1 MSDDI
6 KIKVD
11 GVCKIFGKEPK
22 AALAKVRAGMGK
34 ADLLAQTGHILGLNN
49 ISLSIRR
56 GETFVIMGLSGSGK
70 STLIRHFNRLIEP
83 TDGRILVDGQD
94 ILALSAADLRQFR
107 RRKISMVFQ
116 RFALLPHKTVLE
128 NVMYGL
134 LVDGVAEPEASRRA
148 QEQITLVG
156 LAGFESRYPGQLS
169 GGMQQRVGLARAL
182 AADADILLMDEA
194 FSALDPLIRHDMQM
208 QLKEIQARLH
218 KTIVFIT
225 HDLDEALLLGDHI
238 AILKDGELRQ
248 IGTGPEI
255 LLNPADDYVER
266 FVRDVNRARIV
277 TCGSLADPAVAGMG
291 SVSADA
297 PLEAAYSALALAEGA
312 INVMRADGT
321 IAGGLTMKSVF
332 SALAQR

>member
-11 GVCKIFGKEPK
+11 GVCKIFGKDPK
-22 AALAKVRAGMGK
+22 AALAKVRAGVTK
-34 ADLLAQTGHILGLNN
+34 ADLLAQTGHMLGLNN
-49 ISLSIRR
+49 ISLTIRR

-83 TDGRILVDGQD
+83 TDGHIMVDGQD
-94 ILALSAADLRQFR
+94 ILALNAADLRQFR

-134 LVDGVAEPEASRRA
+134 LVDGVAKPEASRRA

-182 AADADILLMDEA
+182 GTDADILLMDEA

-208 QLKEIQARLH
+208 QLKEIQARLQ

-248 IGTGPEI
+248 TGTGPEI

-277 TCGSLADPAVAGMG
+277 TCGSLADPTVAGSG
-291 SVSADA
+291 EISADA
-297 PLEAAYSALALAEGA
+297 PLEAAYTALSLAEGA
-312 INVMRADGT
+312 VNVTRADGS

>member
-11 GVCKIFGKEPK
+11 GVCKIFGKDPK

-94 ILALSAADLRQFR
+94 ILTLNAADLRQFR
-107 RRKISMVFQ
+107 RRKISMVFH

-134 LVDGVAEPEASRRA
+134 LVDGVAKPEAIRRA

-182 AADADILLMDEA
+182 ATDADILLMDEA

-277 TCGSLADPAVAGMG
+277 NCGSLADPAVAGVG

-297 PLEAAYSALALAEGA
+297 PLEAAYSALALADGA
-312 INVMRADGT
+312 VNVTRADGS